1 MGHVSSLLQ
10 FSFHDVMVGTQPTI
24 IRTHQSTTASTQPII
39 THQPIIGSS
48 RNGTPLPF
56 HTIHHTLPP
65 RTILIGCLD
74 HLLLFII
81 SGSGVC
87 LGFGGCLECAAVDCS
102 CGVGCVDDCSCSVDC
117 SVGVDCH
124 GGRLANSL
132 PTIDSIRGG
141 TSSDQVTTL
150 DLFGSISHVVPRWS
164 DFDMFYFIH
173 CCCCSS
179 CRRLVCCHCRC
190 LCWSS
195 GSVGS
200 GRILRLRWCSVI
212 AGGG

>member
-10 FSFHDVMVGTQPTI
+10 FSFHDVIVGTQPTI
-24 IRTHQSTTASTQPII
+24 IRTHQTTII

-65 RTILIGCLD
+65 RTILIGRLD
-74 HLLLFII
+74 HSLLFII
-81 SGSGVC
+81 GGSGVC
-87 LGFGGCLECAAVDCS
+87 LGFGGCLKCAAVDCS
-102 CGVGCVDDCSCSVDC
+102 CGVGCVDDCSVAAGR
-117 SVGVDCH
+117 VVVDCH

-173 CCCCSS
+173 CCCSS

-190 LCWSS
+190 LCWSGS
-195 GSVGS
+195 GGS

>member
-10 FSFHDVMVGTQPTI
+10 FSFHDVIVGTQPTI
-24 IRTHQSTTASTQPII
+24 IRTHQTTII

-48 RNGTPLPF
+48 RHGTHLPL

-74 HLLLFII
+74 HSLLFII
-81 SGSGVC
+81 GGIVVC

-132 PTIDSIRGG
+132 PTIDVIRGGG
-141 TSSDQVTTL
+141 TSSNRLTTL

-173 CCCCSS
+173 CCCRC
-179 CRRLVCCHCRC
+179 CGRTRLVCCHCRC
-190 LCWSS
+190 LCCSS
-195 GSVGS
+195 GGGGS

-212 AGGG
+212 ACGG